1 MAEIKG
7 EEVYISHSG
16 QEIDDCIDEVAAAR
30 GEQETLS
37 AAIGEKADFADV
49 SPILTAFPLMMRR
62 GDATMNSS
70 SGFGFDDIH
79 ETIYYRYTASA
90 IGNPIANGYGL
101 IITFFFTSYG
111 VQFLI
116 SQGAASTPTRLLYR
130 FSSDTGSTWKDWREI
145 TTAEIAGGTA

>member
-1 MAEIKG
+1 MADIQG
-7 EEVYISHSG
+7 EEIYLSHSG
-16 QEIDDCIDEVAAAR
+16 QEIDDCIDEVTAAR
-30 GEQETLS
+30 GGQENLS

-62 GDATMNSS
+62 GEATMNSS

-90 IGNPIANGYGL
+90 IGNPIENGYGL

-116 SQGAASTPTRLLYR
+116 SKGAASSPARLLYR
-130 FSSDTGSTWKDWREI
+130 FSSDTGATWQTWREV
-145 TTAEIAGGTA
+145 TAEDLGGAS